1 MEPDCWPVASWPHG
15 GKPVDTISGAPRGPL
30 ELSLRKQLSKKA
42 TSTGSQ
48 LAKTGRLVGGGFTRE
63 EKGANFLIA
72 AEQQSFRSR
81 CQKKPFKYFFCCTN
95 TKKNCS
101 DFVKKLPPTD
111 ERLEFFRTKKVLTLF
126 VKAGSVARFIPFI
139 QLSRIQ
145 VQATEKIHVPPGNSS
160 YIVQPLLLIVVLS
173 GECEF

>member
-15 GKPVDTISGAPRGPL
+15 EKPVDTISGAPRGPW
-30 ELSLRKQLSKKA
+30 ELSLRKLLSKKA
-42 TSTGSQ
+42 TTTGSQ

-81 CQKKPFKYFFCCTN
+81 CQKNLSNISFVAPTH
-95 TKKNCS
+95 KKIVQILS
-101 DFVKKLPPTD
+101 KKLPPTD
-111 ERLEFFRTKKVLTLF
+111 ERLEFFRTRKALTLF
-126 VKAGSVARFIPFI
+126 VKAGSVARFTPFI